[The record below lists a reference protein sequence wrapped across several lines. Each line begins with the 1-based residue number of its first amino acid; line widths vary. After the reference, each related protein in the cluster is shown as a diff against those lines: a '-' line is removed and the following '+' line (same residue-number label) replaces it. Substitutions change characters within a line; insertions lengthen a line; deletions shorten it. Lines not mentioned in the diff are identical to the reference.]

1 MMKQRSEVSF
11 DPTQLPTPQL
21 KHLLN
26 GHTAHGSLLG

>member
-1 MMKQRSEVSF
+1 MMKQRPKLSF

-26 GHTAHGSLLG
+26 GHTAQGSLLG